1 MSESTMLQ
9 RTGANRHGVLLLIA
23 SVMPVM
29 AIISLVPVL
38 PLLLREFAGVPG
50 ANVLVPVMMTVPA
63 LCVALFSPIA
73 GWIAD
78 RTGRKRLLVA
88 ALVAYAGFG
97 MLPILLRDLS
107 HLIAARVALGLAEAV
122 IMTVATTLIGDYFR
136 GDRRE
141 RWFATQVAV
150 TSVSAIVLIAL
161 GGALGQLFGS
171 RGPFGLY
178 LLALPIALAAAV
190 ILFEPD
196 VRHEAPDAPEAFPWA
211 RVLPLVFITLG
222 VGLVFYTMIVQLGPI
237 LELPGQA
244 SPAAIG
250 GAGAA
255 ANIGMVIGSAIFGK
269 LKHWPG
275 PRLLAL
281 GLFIAALGYSGAASF
296 DGFLPIAASAV
307 VACIGC
313 GILLPNMLTW
323 TVRQLPPAVRGRG
336 TGTWTGAFFL
346 GQFAAPIVSGAMGAA
361 LGGLRSVLIVYAVI
375 ALAGALITAFF
386 FRKKVEA

>member
-1 MSESTMLQ
+1 MSRQTTIQ
-9 RTGANRHGVLLLIA
+9 QTGATRHAVVLLIA

-50 ANVLVPVMMTVPA
+50 ASMLVPVMMTVPA

-97 MLPILLRDLS
+97 VLPLVLDDLR
-107 HLIAARVALGLAEAV
+107 HLIVARVALGLAEAV
-122 IMTVATTLIGDYFR
+122 IMTVATTLLGDYFR
-136 GDRRE
+136 GEQRE

-150 TSVSAIVLIAL
+150 TSVSAIVLIAV
-161 GGALGQLFGS
+161 GGALGQMFGS

-178 LLALPIALAAAV
+178 LLALPIAFAAAA

-196 VRHEAPDAPEAFPWA
+196 VRKEEPGASEVFPWT
-211 RVLPLVFITLG
+211 RILPLVVITLG
-222 VGLVFYTMIVQLGPI
+222 VGLVFYTTIVQLGPI
-237 LELPGQA
+237 LELSGRV

-269 LKHWPG
+269 LKNWSG

-281 GLFIAALGYSGAASF
+281 GLFIAALGYSSAALL
-296 DGFLPIAASAV
+296 DGFLPIAAAAV
-307 VACIGC
+307 VTCVGC

-323 TVRQLPPAVRGRG
+323 TVRQLPPTVRGRG
-336 TGTWTGAFFL
+336 TGIWTGAFFL

-361 LGGLRSVLIVYAVI
+361 LGGLRSVLIAYAAV
-375 ALAGALITAFF
+375 ALVGALMTALLAL
-386 FRKKVEA
+386 RRGKA

>member
-1 MSESTMLQ
+1 MSRSTTIQ
-9 RTGANRHGVLLLIA
+9 QTGATRHAVLLLIA

-38 PLLLREFAGVPG
+38 PMLLREFAGVPG
-50 ANVLVPVMMTVPA
+50 ANVLVPVMMTMPA
-63 LCVALFSPIA
+63 LCVALFSPVA

-88 ALVAYAGFG
+88 ALIVYAGFG
-97 MLPILLRDLS
+97 VLPIVLDDLS
-107 HLIAARVALGLAEAV
+107 HLIAARVALGVAEAV
-122 IMTVATTLIGDYFR
+122 IMTIATTLLGDYFQ
-136 GDRRE
+136 GDQRE

-150 TSVSAIVLIAL
+150 TSVSAIVLIAV

-178 LLALPIALAAAV
+178 LLALPIALAAAM

-196 VRHEAPDAPEAFPWA
+196 VRNEAPDVPKAFPWA

-222 VGLVFYTMIVQLGPI
+222 VGLVFYTMVVQLGPI
-237 LELPGQA
+237 LELSGRV

-255 ANIGMVIGSAIFGK
+255 ANVGMVIGSVIFGK
-269 LKHWPG
+269 LKHWSG
-275 PRLLAL
+275 PRLLAC
-281 GLFIAALGYSGAASF
+281 GLFIAALGYVGAALF
-296 DGFLPIAASAV
+296 HGFLPIAASAV

-336 TGTWTGAFFL
+336 TGIWTGAFFL

-361 LGGLRSVLIVYAVI
+361 LEGLRSVLTLYAVV
-375 ALAGALITAFF
+375 ALVGALITALFS
-386 FRKKVEA
+386 RKKVVI

>member
-1 MSESTMLQ
+1 MQQDAGT
-9 RTGANRHGVLLLIA
+9 RHGVVLLIA

-38 PLLLREFAGVPG
+38 PLLLREFADMPG

-78 RTGRKRLLVA
+78 RTGRKRLLVG
-88 ALVAYAGFG
+88 ALIAYAGFG
-97 MLPILLRDLS
+97 VLPILLHDLTQM
-107 HLIAARVALGLAEAV
+107 IVARVALGIAEAA
-122 IMTVATTLIGDYFR
+122 IMTVATTLLGDYFQ
-136 GDRRE
+136 GERRE

-150 TSVSAIVLIAL
+150 TSVSAIVLIAV
-161 GGALGQLFGS
+161 GGMLGQMFGS

-178 LLALPIALAAAV
+178 LLALPIAAAAAM
-190 ILFEPD
+190 ILYEPD
-196 VRHEAPDAPEAFPWA
+196 VRHEAQGASEVFPWA
-211 RVLPLVFITLG
+211 RVMPLIWITLG

-237 LELPGQA
+237 LELSGQV

-250 GAGAA
+250 AAGAA
-255 ANIGMVIGSAIFGK
+255 ANIGMVVGSAVFGK
-269 LKHWPG
+269 FKHWSG
-275 PRLLAL
+275 TRLLGL
-281 GLFIAALGYSGAASF
+281 GLAIAAAGYAGAGLLN
-296 DGFLPIAASAV
+296 GFLPIAASAV
-307 VACIGC
+307 LACIGC

-346 GQFAAPIVSGAMGAA
+346 GQFASPIVSGALAA
-361 LGGLRSVLIVYAVI
+361 GLGGLTKVLIVYAGL
-375 ALAGALITAFF
+375 ALAGALLTTLTI
-386 FRKKVEA
+386 RKGAS